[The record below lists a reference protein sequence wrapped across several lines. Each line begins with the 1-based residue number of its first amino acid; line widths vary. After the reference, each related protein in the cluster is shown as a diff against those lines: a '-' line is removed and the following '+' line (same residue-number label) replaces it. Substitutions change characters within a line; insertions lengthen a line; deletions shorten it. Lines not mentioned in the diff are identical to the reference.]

1 MLKKEIYS
9 TIFTHIMVC
18 VNNINRITAI
28 NSERYNGKNYLK
40 ADHDEAILSRLWDM
54 VHDMGIKLR
63 CFKDNKN
70 MYTTI
75 KMTVEKNTV
84 FEDTAKRYGVP
95 KVKEE
100 NNER

>member
-9 TIFTHIMVC
+9 TIFTHIMIC

-28 NSERYNGKNYLK
+28 NIERYGKNYLK
-40 ADHDEAILSRLWDM
+40 VDHDEAILSRLWDI
-54 VHDMGIKLR
+54 VDDIGGKLKLDR
-63 CFKDNKN
+63 DSKG

-75 KMTVEKNTV
+75 KMTVEKNVV
-84 FEDTAKRYGVP
+84 FEKQANRFCVP

-100 NNER
+100 K